1 MVENSRRT
9 ITIVGLFALLLV
21 LAFGVTYAA
30 FSARVTGLE
39 NASVISL
46 DGGEMWIDI
55 DGGPDIVANNLI
67 PDNDHPWVTKTIT
80 LTGKNNTGDLTMSY
94 KINIVID
101 NNTFVTTPMVYTLE
115 STNNSNN
122 GGIIPSVENK
132 TPINNITRL
141 GSGYFNQGENLTHTY
156 VLKIYFP
163 DTGVDQSVDMRALYA
178 AHIDINGTES
188 SIVTNCTYDG
198 ELVAGAEYVNGQYT
212 YHYLEEYTNANGW
225 VSISNGWGVVL
236 TDVVTNNG
244 ASTDPVTS
252 PVCTFINGVPVTSAS
267 SMYYNS
273 QAISIDLTKFN
284 TGYITNMF
292 TMFRGVVAPL
302 DLSTLDTSN
311 VTSMESLLNR
321 YAGSSSVDL
330 SSFDT
335 SKVTNMQCMFCYSSL
350 TSIDLLYLNTS
361 NVTNMRNM
369 FGNTN
374 FSNLD
379 FSSFDTSNVTDM
391 TRMFAQSQMT
401 TLDLSSFDTSK
412 VTNMSDMFKQSQA
425 TSIDLSS
432 FDTSNVTDMSGMFKL
447 STITNLNAG
456 VFNSTSVTNV
466 NNMFQEANL
475 KGFTTFTMD
484 GTNLTDLN
492 NMFLAANLPST
503 VTIIITNTGN
513 LTNMKAMFGN
523 VTVTNLTLVIDTSN
537 VTTMESLFSGIS
549 ATTITISS
557 FNTSKVT
564 NMTTMFDRAPN
575 LKNIYVS
582 NLWNTSKV
590 TKSSDMFNGDTKLKN
605 YNSSYLDKTRAHY
618 NTNGYLTYKAN
629 S

>member
-1 MVENSRRT
+1 MNKKYR
-9 ITIVGLFALLLV
+9 LLV
-21 LAFGVTYAA
+21 ILSVFGLLVTLSAGTYAYLRKTSTQTGNNVINTLSCLDINLGNITNGVNLINDYPITDNEGLNRTPYT
-30 FSARVTGLE
+30 FKVTNNCPTPVRISINLE
-39 NASVISL
+39 SL
-46 DGGEMWIDI
+46 ALSSNQLSREYVKAAINEVGFNKSIVALDSTTDTEATIEDALSNTLKIDSLNPLSYKDYELRLWIDE
-55 DGGPDIVANNLI
+55 D
-67 PDNDHPWVTKTIT
+67 VTKEQGMNKNYE
-80 LTGKNNTGDLTMSY
+80 GK
-94 KINIVID
+94 IVIHAD
-101 NNTFVTTPMVYTLE
+101 AIQQNANDKYCYTDD
-115 STNNSNN
+115 
-122 GGIIPSVENK
+122 
-132 TPINNITRL
+132 
-141 GSGYFNQGENLTHTY
+141 Y
-156 VLKIYFP
+156 VP
-163 DTGVDQSVDMRALYA
+163 GMTMTA
-178 AHIDINGTES
+178 GTE
-188 SIVTNCTYDG
+188 
-198 ELVAGAEYVNGQYT
+198 YVYGQYT

-302 DLSTLDTSN
+302 DLSN
-311 VTSMESLLNR
+311 
-321 YAGSSSVDL
+321 
-330 SSFDT
+330 
-335 SKVTNMQCMFCYSSL
+335 
-350 TSIDLLYLNTS
+350 
-361 NVTNMRNM
+361 
-369 FGNTN
+369 
-374 FSNLD
+374 
-379 FSSFDTSNVTDM
+379 FDTSNVTDM